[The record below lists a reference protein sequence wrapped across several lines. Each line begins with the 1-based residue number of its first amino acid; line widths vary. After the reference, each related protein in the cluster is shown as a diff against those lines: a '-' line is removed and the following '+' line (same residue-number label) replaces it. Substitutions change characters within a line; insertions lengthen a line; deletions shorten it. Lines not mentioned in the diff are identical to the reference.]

1 MNTHIFNN
9 AQYRK
14 LIFGKLVSL
23 LGSNIMQFA
32 LSLYVLNTTGSATL
46 FASML
51 SISILPR
58 LLLTPF
64 AGVISDRWHRKHL
77 IVGLDLLSGVFL
89 ILMGFYWIAA
99 DYQLSI
105 LSIYIII
112 VILEMIEI
120 FFHAAMSAVLPSIV
134 PKAQYLEANSFQT
147 VVLNIGQL
155 MAPVLG
161 ALLYMYTDMLW
172 ILWINGVS
180 FILSSFAEMLIVL
193 PKHVKK
199 EGKLSLKLF
208 YQDTIAGL
216 HLIKNE
222 VAISSM
228 ISLAT
233 IINFCIAPLFSVGL
247 IYIIK
252 SVLLVTDFEFGFY
265 QMAISLSM
273 IITPLF
279 SVKLIKRFSLSK
291 VFFRAFMGLS
301 FIIFGL
307 ALILSP
313 WAIQTVDQLQITFYI
328 ILVLSFL
335 TGMLVSIANLANATI
350 FQKVVPLSMMGRV
363 SSVMMLLVTI
373 FVPIGQMIF
382 GILYDIMDPSIVI
395 FFAGLILM
403 VSVILHKSKL
413 NQVNITEQPQINK
426 GVEVVGS

>member
-1 MNTHIFNN
+1 MNTHILKNKP
-9 AQYRK
+9 YRR

-58 LLLTPF
+58 LFLTPF
-64 AGVISDRWHRKHL
+64 AGVISDRWNRKHI
-77 IVGLDLLSGVFL
+77 IVGLDLLSGIFL
-89 ILMGFYWIAA
+89 ILTGFYWVSA
-99 DYQLSI
+99 DNQLSI

-112 VILEMIEI
+112 VVLEMIEI

-134 PKAQYLEANSFQT
+134 PKSQLLEANSFQT

-180 FILSSFAEMLIVL
+180 FILSSLAEMMITL
-193 PKHVKK
+193 PKHVKHNEK
-199 EGKLSLKLF
+199 MSLKIF
-208 YQDTIAGL
+208 HQDTMEGL
-216 HLIKNE
+216 NLIRKE
-222 VAISSM
+222 AAISSM

-252 SVLLVTDFEFGFY
+252 SVLLVSDFEFGFY

-273 IITPLF
+273 IVTPLF
-279 SVKLIKRFSLSK
+279 AVKIIQKFSLSK
-291 VFFRAFMGLS
+291 VFFQAFMGLS
-301 FIIFGL
+301 LVVFVL
-307 ALILSP
+307 AFILSP
-313 WAIQTVDQLQITFYI
+313 WAIQTVGALKITFYI
-328 ILVLSFL
+328 ILVLSFV

-382 GILYDIMDPSIVI
+382 GVLYDIMDPSMVI

-426 GVEVVGS
+426 GVEAVGS